1 MITRLRVGGVTLAV
15 RSARPHPALVL
26 SARFAP
32 FEPRAGDDIALVAER
47 GPVPAAND
55 DDLLFDSGGTWR
67 VYRAGRR
74 LLYVFRPPMGEG
86 APARGVLIDERR
98 RRGRLFVRPPY
109 DRRRGF
115 ALAYPLDELLF
126 QHHLARAGGLVIHAC
141 GVAWRGRTLA
151 FCGPSGAGKSTTA
164 RLWLRHQKD
173 AAILSDDRL
182 VLRRRGARWRA
193 HGTPWHGSARL
204 ASPREGP
211 LRGVFFLE
219 HAARTR
225 LSPLPISETAARL
238 LAHSFPPL
246 WDRVGVAATLEAASR
261 LAASVPGYLLQ
272 FRKDA
277 TAVATVRQ
285 LFAPRPAG

>member
-1 MITRLRVGGVTLAV
+1 VITRLRVGGVTLAI
-15 RSARPHPALVL
+15 RSAENHPALVL
-26 SARFAP
+26 SKRFAP
-32 FEPRAGDDIALVAER
+32 FQPRSGDDIALVAER
-47 GPVPAAND
+47 RAVPEPNE

-67 VYRAGRR
+67 VYRRGRS

-98 RRGRLFVRPPY
+98 RRGRLFFRPPY

-115 ALAYPLDELLF
+115 ALGYPLDELIF
-126 QHHLARAGGLVIHAC
+126 QHHLARAGGLVAHAC
-141 GVAWRGRTLA
+141 GVAFRGRALA

-164 RLWLRHQKD
+164 RLWLRHQDD

-182 VLRRRGARWRA
+182 VLRRHGGRWRA

-211 LRGVFFLE
+211 LHGLVFLE
-219 HAARTR
+219 QADRTR
-225 LSPLPISETAARL
+225 LHPLAVPETAALL
-238 LAHSFPPL
+238 LAHTFPPL
-246 WDRVGVAATLEAASR
+246 WEREGVAATLASASR
-261 LAASVPGYLLQ
+261 LAAAVPGYVLR

-277 TAVATVRQ
+277 SAVAAVRP
-285 LFAPRPAG
+285 LFAPDRAG